1 MKFFDFNDLF
11 VLDLANN
18 HQGSVE
24 HGLKIIKECG
34 KMVSKHNIRA
44 VMKFQ
49 FRQYDTFI
57 HPDHVKGSDNIHIP
71 RFLSTQLTREEWQI
85 LFSAVRDEGMLTM
98 CTPFDNESVP
108 VISDMN
114 FDIIKVASC
123 SAKDWPLLEEIA
135 CATKPVIAS
144 TGGLTLD
151 DIDNMVS
158 FFSHRGI
165 QLALMHCVSIY
176 PIPTED
182 FHLNH
187 IDTLKDRYKDL
198 TIGWS
203 THENQDEI
211 APVQIAVAKGAKIFE
226 RHVGYET
233 KDIKLNLYSSTPQQ
247 LDKWFESYRYAVDLC
262 GPKTDGSDRPI
273 TNVEMESL
281 EGLQRGVF
289 AKKEVKKGALLTAD
303 DVYFAMPFVPGQI
316 SSESWTDGGIVIN
329 KSFKINEPIFPND
342 ITITVDTKNEVLK
355 KSIHEVKA
363 MLSQASIVLNSEFGI
378 EFSHHYG
385 VERFREIGALIIDC
399 INREYCKK
407 LIIVLSGQKHPSH
420 YHKRKEETFQV
431 LTGVFESIIDGHHRV
446 MYPGETALVQPGV
459 WHEFW
464 SKDGCIIEEVS
475 TTHYDDDSVYN
486 DKKINDLKR
495 SERKTVV
502 KNWGRF
508 ELVEDK

>member
-1 MKFFDFNDLF
+1 MKNFNFNDLF

-34 KMVSKHNIRA
+34 KVVREHSIRA
-44 VMKFQ
+44 TMKFQ

-57 HPDHVKGSDNIHIP
+57 HPDHVEGSDNIHIP
-71 RFLSTQLTREEWQI
+71 RFLSTQLTREEWKI
-85 LFSAVRDEGMLTM
+85 LLSAVKDEGMLTM

-108 VISDMN
+108 VILDMD

-135 CATKPVIAS
+135 RASKPVIAS

-158 FFSHRGI
+158 FFNHRGT

-176 PIPTED
+176 PIPTKD

-187 IDTLKDRYKDL
+187 IDTLKSRYTDL

-203 THENQDEI
+203 THEDQNEV

-233 KDIKLNLYSSTPQQ
+233 KDVKLNLYSSTPQQ
-247 LDKWFESYRYAVDLC
+247 LDKWFEAYKYAVDLC
-262 GPKTDGSDRPI
+262 GSKIDGHDRPI
-273 TNVEMESL
+273 TDIERESL

-289 AKKEVKKGALLTAD
+289 VKKEVKKGVLLSID

-316 SSESWTDGGIVIN
+316 SSESWVDGGIKVN
-329 KSFKINEPIFPND
+329 KSFKVNEAIFPND
-342 ITITVDTKNEVLK
+342 IVIAKKTKNEVLK

-363 MLSQASIVLNSEFGI
+363 MLNQASIVLNSDFGI

-385 VERFREIGALIIDC
+385 AENFREVGALIIDC
-399 INREYCKK
+399 INRKYCKK
-407 LIIVLSGQKHPSH
+407 LIVILPGQKHPSH

-431 LTGVFESIIDGHHRV
+431 LTGVFECVIDNHHRT

-464 SKDGCIIEEVS
+464 SKDGCIVEEVS
-475 TTHYDDDSVYN
+475 TTHYNDDSIYN
-486 DKKINDLKR
+486 DKKINDLER
-495 SERKTVV
+495 SDRKTVV

-508 ELVEDK
+508 ELEDK

>member
-1 MKFFDFNDLF
+1 MNNFDFNNLF

-24 HGLKIIKECG
+24 HGLRIIKECG
-34 KMVSKHNIRA
+34 KVVRKHNIRA
-44 VMKFQ
+44 AIKFQ

-57 HPDHVKGSDNIHIP
+57 HPDHVDGSDNIHIP

-85 LFSAVRDEGMLTM
+85 LFAAVKDEGMLTM

-108 VISDMN
+108 VISAMD

-123 SAKDWPLLEEIA
+123 SAKDWPLLEEISHLA
-135 CATKPVIAS
+135 KPVIAS
-144 TGGLTLD
+144 TGGLALHN
-151 DIDNMVS
+151 IDNIVS
-158 FFSHRGI
+158 FFNHCGV
-165 QLALMHCVSIY
+165 QLALMHCVSVY

-211 APVQIAVAKGAKIFE
+211 APVQIAVAKGAKMFE
-226 RHVGYET
+226 RHVGYEAN
-233 KDIKLNLYSSTPQQ
+233 DIKLNLYSSTPQQ
-247 LDKWFESYRYAVDLC
+247 LDKWFEAYRHAEALC
-262 GPKTDGSDRPI
+262 GPKTGKSDRPV
-273 TNVEMESL
+273 TDVERESL

-289 AKKEVKKGALLTAD
+289 AKKEVKKGTLLTID
-303 DVYFAMPFVPGQI
+303 DVYFAMPFIPGQI
-316 SSESWTDGGIVIN
+316 SSESWVNGTIVIN
-329 KSFKINEPIFPND
+329 KSLKANEAIFPDD
-342 ITITVDTKNEVLK
+342 ITVTKNTKNKVLK

-363 MLSQASIVLNSEFGI
+363 MLNQASIVLNSDFGI

-385 VERFREIGALIIDC
+385 AENFREVGALIIDC
-399 INREYCKK
+399 INRKYCKK
-407 LIIVLSGQKHPSH
+407 LIVILPGQKHPSH

-431 LTGVFESIIDGHHRV
+431 LTGVFECVIDNHHRT

-475 TTHYDDDSVYN
+475 TTHYDNDSVYS
-486 DKKINDLKR
+486 DKKINDLER
-495 SERKTVV
+495 PQRKTVV
-502 KNWGRF
+502 NNWGRF
-508 ELVEDK
+508 ELVED